1 MAFRSQ
7 KEILMNQK
15 AAAEF
20 AKLARPESA
29 ENELSEEDLQAVVGG
44 IGTRDLKR
52 WAGKLLALVDD
63 GGSDDGGG
71 NATIGVRG

>member
-1 MAFRSQ
+1 
-7 KEILMNQK
+7 MNRK
-15 AAAEF
+15 AATEF
-20 AKLARPESA
+20 AKRAASSEST

-44 IGTRDLKR
+44 IGTRDVKR
-52 WAGKLLALVDD
+52 WAGKLLALVGD